1 MVPATLDTLER
12 QCRQSS
18 KAALRDT
25 GTCTWSKEYIGCPPQ
40 SPQGLWTELFIY
52 MVLRDRVAVTL
63 IHATVTHDIP
73 VMVTHDIPAM
83 VPVTIVAWT
92 AAILEV

>member
-1 MVPATLDTLER
+1 
-12 QCRQSS
+12 
-18 KAALRDT
+18 
-25 GTCTWSKEYIGCPPQ
+25 
-40 SPQGLWTELFIY
+40 

-83 VPVTIVAWT
+83 VPVTVTLFLLHAAVAGWPSECENK
-92 AAILEV
+92 ALL